1 MLSSNV
7 VCNSVITQCC
17 SLQAQHNNQILSG
30 DRVSAYLSMGEI
42 FYGNSQLY
50 VAMLQEAY
58 KCCVSAGLVP
68 TDALQTHQSWLSF
81 YSVALSG
88 LMYVYLRDEDSFVLC
103 TSSIGVLNNLANKG
117 LICDKEMKPDR
128 TLACAKDNL
137 CFTSRKALQEGY
149 ETNTVATVMLVPTS
163 TDGVHFK
170 YGVRRVNFN
179 ADNCVFVPHACATV
193 CNNFIRHTAKNH
205 LLEVTVGTKRRVVT
219 ESPQLLEKFYPPER
233 VRELTSIMGVG
244 DVLCKD
250 ILSLPVVGASI
261 DSLGTTSIHISRI
274 DTIKIA
280 SLADVD
286 TTTISLDLFAI
297 KMYVSDVIA
306 RASFEDVY
314 KLGKRLGLE
323 MNANASLGVLR
334 ETVITYIS
342 SISNTEVYEAFMGFT
357 SMFSVYAYKEYATRY
372 GTKRTEVTIT
382 NLEQLKQFLSKYVCQ
397 LTLQSNKGGM
407 YRCLVTN
414 NTQILRK
421 LYGRQYIRKYG
432 NAAER
437 LCLLDEKLN
446 WIVNTAGNTSLLGS
460 DAAQVLKEFGFRTER
475 IASTDIYGEVYTTT
489 DILDMA
495 RKQVENGSAE
505 ERISLLKADLNWII
519 DTTGNKSL
527 SGSDVAK
534 ALKAYGFRT
543 EHIASGEVYT
553 VTDIIS
559 MARKQAENEVT
570 VKRPKNPDII
580 SAQRLNMLYGQ
591 DDVFR
596 TFNRTQ
602 VKKCVIFE

>member
-274 DTIKIA
+274 DTIKIV

-306 RASFEDVY
+306 GLRLEDVY
-314 KLGKRLGLE
+314 KLGKRHGLE
-323 MNANASLGVLR
+323 MEGKVGTAIR
-334 ETVITYIS
+334 KTVIDYVLS
-342 SISNTEVYEAFMGFT
+342 LSNTEVYEAFIGSPFT
-357 SMFSVYAYKEYATRY
+357 FSVSAYKEYAKRY
-372 GTKRTEVTIT
+372 GTKRTEVSIT
-382 NLEQLKQFLSKYVCQ
+382 SSDQLRQLLSKYICQ

-407 YRCLVTN
+407 YRCLMTN

-437 LCLLDEKLN
+437 FSLLFDELAWMIPN
-446 WIVNTAGNTSLLGS
+446 ENESLLGS
-460 DAAQVLKEFGFRTER
+460 DAAQLLKKFGFRTEH
-475 IASTDIYGEVYTTT
+475 IASTDIYGEVYTAM

-495 RKQVENGSAE
+495 RKQAENGSAE
-505 ERISLLKADLNWII
+505 
-519 DTTGNKSL
+519 
-527 SGSDVAK
+527 
-534 ALKAYGFRT
+534 
-543 EHIASGEVYT
+543 
-553 VTDIIS
+553 
-559 MARKQAENEVT
+559 NEEP

-596 TFNRTQ
+596 SFNRTQ